1 MSARV
6 IDTAIAEAVCGYP
19 ARNFC
24 ALICFGQRQ
33 GIRVAAFSLLRRIA
47 TVMALAG
54 SLAAHAQGQ
63 SVLRIGLQ
71 DDPDSFDPARA
82 YSFVGRII
90 LTSLCNKLVDTAP
103 DLSFVPQLALSW
115 TTAPDGKAVTFKL
128 RPGVKFS
135 DGTDMDAAAVAFNID
150 RGLHLPG
157 SRRSSEISAV
167 DTVDVLDPLTVR
179 FNLKAPFAPLIAQLS
194 DRAGLIASPKALQ
207 NPAGFDAAPAC
218 SGPFKLRER
227 VSLDRVVLVRDPTYW
242 DHEHFHFD
250 RVEFRIM
257 SDPTI
262 RLSNLRAGTLDFAER
277 ILASDVQ
284 MLKTDTRLRVIVGP
298 SLRYTGITFNIAN
311 GTGASPEFSKSAQLR
326 EALDLSFE
334 RAAINQVV
342 FDGNGVPGNQP
353 VVFTSP
359 YYAPNRPVMPPDIA
373 KARTLIQ
380 ASGIAHPTLDLM
392 VQNSADQVQ
401 VGQMLQSMAKDA
413 GIAINLQ
420 AIEFQTQLARQA
432 SGSFQASLI
441 GWGGRVDPDGNISP
455 LLGCKSSTN
464 DGRYCGGAEADL
476 LAGQAETDPARRRE
490 LYQRAISTILD
501 DRPIIYLYHPPLIMG
516 MTARLNGFVYHPDGL
531 IRLRNVAYAP

>member
-1 MSARV
+1 M
-6 IDTAIAEAVCGYP
+6 
-19 ARNFC
+19 
-24 ALICFGQRQ
+24 
-33 GIRVAAFSLLRRIA
+33 AAFSLLRRIA
-47 TVMALAG
+47 TIVALAG
-54 SLAAHAQGQ
+54 SLAAHAQAQ
-63 SVLRIGLQ
+63 SVLRIGIQ

-150 RGLHLPG
+150 RALHLPG
-157 SRRSSEISAV
+157 SRRRSEISAV
-167 DTVDVLDPLTVR
+167 DTLDVLDPLTVR

-207 NPAGFDAAPAC
+207 NPKGFDAAPAC
-218 SGPFKLRER
+218 SGPFKFQER
-227 VSLDRVVLVRDPTYW
+227 VSQDRVVLARDPTFW

-250 RVEFRIM
+250 RVEFRIIP
-257 SDPTI
+257 DPTI
-262 RLSNLRAGTLDFAER
+262 RLSNLRAGALDFAER
-277 ILASDVQ
+277 ILASDVGA
-284 MLKTDTRLRVIVGP
+284 LKADTRLKVIVGP
-298 SLRYTGITFNIAN
+298 SLQYNGITFNVAN
-311 GTGASPEFSKSAQLR
+311 GTGGSPEFGKSAQLR
-326 EALDLSFE
+326 QALDLSID

-353 VVFTSP
+353 VPPTSP
-359 YYAPNRPVMPPDIA
+359 YYAPNRQVMPPDIA
-373 KARTLIQ
+373 KAKALIQ
-380 ASGIAHPTLDLM
+380 ASGVAHPTLELM
-392 VQNSADQVQ
+392 VQNAADQVQ
-401 VGQMLQSMAKDA
+401 VGQMLQSMAKDV
-413 GIAINLQ
+413 GIAITLQ

-441 GWGGRVDPDGNISP
+441 GWSGRVDPDGNTYT
-455 LLGCKSSTN
+455 LLGCKSPTN
-464 DGRYCGGAEADL
+464 DGRYCAGAEADL
-476 LAGQAETDPARRRE
+476 LAGQAETDPARRHE
-490 LYQRAISTILD
+490 LYRRAITTILD

-531 IRLRNVAYAP
+531 IRLRDVAYAP